1 MRKKIH
7 SYLGFAKRSGNLLSG
22 YNTCEQ
28 AIIRKKA
35 KLVILTEDVS
45 ENTKKKFF
53 KMAKDCHVSIY
64 IYGDSTEVPM
74 YTGSDGK
81 GVFCI
86 TDKNFAT
93 VIEKEIKLEIEEA
106 QDHTDNK

>member
-28 AIIRKKA
+28 AVLRKKA

-45 ENTKKKFF
+45 ENTKKKFL
-53 KMAKDCHVSIY
+53 KMAKDNHIPAYV
-64 IYGDSTEVPM
+64 YGDSTEVPM
-74 YTGSDGK
+74 YAGSDGK

-93 VIEKEIKLEIEEA
+93 VIEKEIKSEIDES
-106 QDHTDNK
+106 HDNLDQ